1 MQHQTAETDNLI
13 AEAKEDL
20 GSTEAELLENKK
32 YLANLNKMCAE
43 GDAAFEKRTAP
54 QSNMRSIFCK
64 CFRRI
69 PTRIPTI

>member
-43 GDAAFEKRTAP
+43 GV
-54 QSNMRSIFCK
+54 QLLRSKASRLEEIK
-64 CFRRI
+64 Q
-69 PTRIPTI
+69 